1 MTTTRV
7 IEAKG
12 IWDWIQW
19 KLPPEV
25 WLEAQDVLH
34 NQTRPAPTDPQ
45 LAAGLAELL
54 DPSTTIARRKTL
66 IRQLLLVIRDG

>member
-34 NQTRPAPTDPQ
+34 SQTQPNPTDPQ
-45 LAAGLAELL
+45 LASGLAELL
-54 DPSTTIARRKTL
+54 NPATTTARRKTL
-66 IRQLLLVIRDG
+66 IRQLLLIIRDG